1 MHKIVLTFDDGPTL
15 DHTPRILDTLAECH
29 VPALFFVVGERVQAP
44 GAREVLRRA
53 AREGHL
59 IGNHS
64 FSHPN
69 LTEVSQEEIYSQIKR
84 THDLISEFEPRCK
97 LFRPPYG
104 ACNDT
109 VRAVAKELGYKVV
122 LWSASSDDWK
132 AENSASV
139 WVDIALEQISGQH
152 LAICLCH
159 DRAHTA
165 DHLLKFIE
173 RVRLLASHQFV
184 SYAGRRDLRWL
195 AAAVRRR
202 AANWTGWAESRFESP
217 K

>member
-1 MHKIVLTFDDGPTL
+1 VHKIVLTFDDGPAL
-15 DHTPRILDTLAECH
+15 DHTPRILDTLAEFQ
-29 VPALFFVVGERVQAP
+29 VPALFFVVGERLQAP
-44 GAREVLRRA
+44 GAREIVRRA

-69 LTEVSQEEIYSQIKR
+69 LTEVSPEEIHSQIKR
-84 THDLISEFEPRCK
+84 THDLISDFEPRRR

-109 VRAVAKELGYKVV
+109 VRAIAKELGYKVV

-132 AENSASV
+132 AENSSA
-139 WVDIALEQISGQH
+139 WVDIALAQISGQH

-165 DHLLKFIE
+165 DHLFQFIE

-184 SYAGRRDLRWL
+184 SYEGRRDLRWL
-195 AAAVRRR
+195 VDGLRRR
-202 AANWTGWAESRFESP
+202 TSGWTERIESRFELP